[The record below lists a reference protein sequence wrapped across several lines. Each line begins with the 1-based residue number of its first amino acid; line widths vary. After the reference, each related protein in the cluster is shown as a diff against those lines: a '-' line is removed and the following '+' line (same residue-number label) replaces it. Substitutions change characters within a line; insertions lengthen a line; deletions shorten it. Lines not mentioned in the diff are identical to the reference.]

1 MGGVLQQAAPVN
13 GETVDHSPMGMW
25 PEVACLLEDWGPP
38 QDWRQVE
45 VTPEAVGVALGIV
58 SRSFE
63 NQSAGEAVGTMG
75 LLLPTVLK
83 AYRGDPRNGGMRT
96 RAAKF
101 CGFPEEGDVLDVG
114 GGSMR
119 EPAPRCHWR

>member
-13 GETVDHSPMGMW
+13 GETVDHPLVGMW
-25 PEVACLLEDWGPP
+25 SEVACLLEDWAPL

-63 NQSAGEAVGTMG
+63 KHSAQEAAGTVI
-75 LLLPTVLK
+75 TV
-83 AYRGDPRNGGMRT
+83 
-96 RAAKF
+96 
-101 CGFPEEGDVLDVG
+101 
-114 GGSMR
+114 
-119 EPAPRCHWR
+119 